1 MLDPIQQPTIE
12 SVLHSSTLLNS
23 LTAEEMQTL
32 ARNSRM
38 ARAARGEAVWL
49 HGSEVEF
56 FGLVSLGFVKMV
68 KGSASGHDAA
78 LEIMGP
84 GQIFGMMG
92 TIEGVGCPLTAIA
105 VTELSYLKIPKTTF
119 GPIYEANH
127 AFKDRLIRRSSMRLH
142 DKMNLLARLSSG
154 RVEQRMATILF
165 MLTDSYGEETP
176 AGVRLQVPLT
186 RQDLAEL
193 AGTST
198 ETAIRVMSRW
208 QKEGVVATESHII
221 TLLDTDA
228 LQEVLDHSG

>member
-1 MLDPIQQPTIE
+1 MLDPIQQPTVE

-23 LTAEEMQTL
+23 LTTEEMQSL
-32 ARNSRM
+32 ARVSRL
-38 ARAARGEAVWL
+38 ARCARGEVVWL
-49 HGSEVEF
+49 HGAEVEF
-56 FGLVSLGFVKMV
+56 FGLVSVGFVKLV

-92 TIEGVGCPLTAIA
+92 TIEGVGCPLSAIA
-105 VTELSYLKIPKTTF
+105 VTELSYLKIPKTAF
-119 GPIYEANH
+119 APVYEANH

-165 MLTDSYGEETP
+165 MLTDSYGEETD
-176 AGVRLQVPLT
+176 AGIRLQVPLT

-221 TLLDTDA
+221 TLLDTGA
-228 LQEVLDHSG
+228 LQDVLDNSG